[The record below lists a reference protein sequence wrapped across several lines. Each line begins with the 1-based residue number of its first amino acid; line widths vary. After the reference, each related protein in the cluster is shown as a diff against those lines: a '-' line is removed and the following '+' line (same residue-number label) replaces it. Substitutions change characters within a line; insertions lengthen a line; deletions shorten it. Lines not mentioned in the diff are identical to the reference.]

1 MSVYLEEILA
11 GITNCVRIVQNPDL
25 EKGYRRKVMVIIT
38 MEVHSRDV
46 VGNLIREKV
55 RKPTDFMWQA
65 QLKLYWLEDKKDVE
79 LRIADAIMMYGYE
92 YIGNGGRLVITS
104 LTDRIYVTAT

>member
-1 MSVYLEEILA
+1 
-11 GITNCVRIVQNPDL
+11 
-25 EKGYRRKVMVIIT
+25 MVIIT

-46 VGNLIREKV
+46 IENLIEKKV
-55 RKPTDFMWQA
+55 RKATEFWWQS
-65 QLKLYWLEDKKDVE
+65 QLKLYWLKDKKDVE
-79 LRIADAIMMYGYE
+79 IRIADAIMQYGYE

>member
-1 MSVYLEEILA
+1 
-11 GITNCVRIVQNPDL
+11 
-25 EKGYRRKVMVIIT
+25 MVIIT

-46 VGNLIREKV
+46 IENLIEKKV
-55 RKPTDFMWQA
+55 RKSTEFWWQS
-65 QLKLYWLEDKKDVE
+65 QLKLYWLKDKKDVE
-79 LRIADAIMMYGYE
+79 IRIADAIMQYGYE

>member
-1 MSVYLEEILA
+1 
-11 GITNCVRIVQNPDL
+11 VQNPDL
-25 EKGYRRKVMVIIT
+25 EKGFRRKVMVIIT

-46 VGNLIREKV
+46 VGNLIEAKI

-65 QLKLYWLEDKKDVE
+65 QLKLYWLPEKRDVE
-79 LRIADAIMMYGYE
+79 IRIADAIMAYGYE